1 MTPAQTNMY
10 WSLIQR
16 LRDVAEAKGLKFG
29 DVERHAFHKK
39 ALGVSKSS
47 KDFTNADLDKIKAHA
62 LSILEP
68 GNLTAQIRAQE
79 QRFLRNNEARKE
91 CLHLVA
97 DLGIGQGYDQER
109 AEFLQRSYLDGI
121 VKNITHARHVDFQ
134 TVDDRT
140 ANHILNTLR
149 NRVRAHRRKLEDAGV
164 PF

>member
-62 LSILEP
+62 LAILEP
-68 GNLTAQIRAQE
+68 DNLAAQLRAQE
-79 QRFLRNNEARKE
+79 QPMLRNLEARKE
-91 CLHLVA
+91 CLELI
-97 DLGIGQGYDQER
+97 DKLGIGRDSTIDR
-109 AEFLQRSYLDGI
+109 TSHLQRSYLDAI
-121 VKNITHARHVDFQ
+121 VKNITKGKHVDFQ
-134 TVDDRT
+134 TLDDRT
-140 ANHILNTLR
+140 ANHVLRTLR
-149 NRVRAHRRKLEDAGV
+149 NRVWAQMKKQEEAGV